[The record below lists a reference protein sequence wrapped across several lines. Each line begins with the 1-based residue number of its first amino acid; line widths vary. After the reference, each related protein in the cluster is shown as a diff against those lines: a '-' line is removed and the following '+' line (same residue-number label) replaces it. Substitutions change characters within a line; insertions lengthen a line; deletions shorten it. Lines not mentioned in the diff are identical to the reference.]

1 MAQTEDKVIKKD
13 LKSLISKYKEQ
24 ATVVIRKSKSA
35 I

>member
-1 MAQTEDKVIKKD
+1 MAQTEGKEKKD

-24 ATVVIRKSKSA
+24 ATVVIKKNKP

>member
-1 MAQTEDKVIKKD
+1 MPNTEEKKKD

-24 ATVVIRKSKSA
+24 ATVVIRKSKN